1 MMDHR
6 ETAADGIYR
15 MILYNLLCFA
25 SVPVFIFGRAA
36 RKVAGINYQ
45 NPITESCH
53 VPTSLHSSTLELPKM
68 VYVCQDAYPK
78 KVMRPKIC
86 SYLINFEW

>member
-6 ETAADGIYR
+6 ETAADGIYH

-25 SVPVFIFGRAA
+25 SVPVFIFGGAA
-36 RKVAGINYQ
+36 RKIAGINYH

-53 VPTSLHSSTLELPKM
+53 AYFDFKGFKIIGRCKM
-68 VYVCQDAYPK
+68 QVVC
-78 KVMRPKIC
+78 
-86 SYLINFEW
+86 

>member
-6 ETAADGIYR
+6 ETATDGVYR

-25 SVPVFIFGRAA
+25 SVPVFIFGGAA
-36 RKVAGINYQ
+36 RKVAGINYH

-53 VPTSLHSSTLELPKM
+53 DHNKVSSSRSTHLYFWV
-68 VYVCQDAYPK
+68 VYRCAVGT
-78 KVMRPKIC
+78 IG
-86 SYLINFEW
+86 